1 MRRDVSP
8 ISCCAEAEQTGLWLM
23 RLTTRIRSANDGW
36 FALDVL
42 ELPEL
47 EAYAKAFEDIPDAVR
62 RAAAAAT
69 GRDPGEFD
77 VEVKL

>member
-1 MRRDVSP
+1 M
-8 ISCCAEAEQTGLWLM
+8 E
-23 RLTTRIRSANDGW
+23 LTVRIRSANDGW

-47 EAYAKAFEDIPDAVR
+47 EAYAKAFDDIPDAVR
-62 RAAAAAT
+62 KAAASAT
-69 GRDPGEFD
+69 GREPSDFN